1 MKIFEILESIYES
14 STDYSKKYKDQYIN
28 AINNFDVF
36 IDHHGTAGANILFDK
51 LINETKN
58 IVVDF
63 VLKADKSYSAMIE
76 ARTRLEEKIK
86 KSNGISY

>member
-1 MKIFEILESIYES
+1 MKIFEILESIYET

-36 IDHHGTAGANILFDK
+36 IDQHGTAGAKIKFDK